1 MIKIS
6 EIIHYKKESLNRT
19 QRYKPLSELKK
30 DIKRVKIRNN
40 FRKALSDPKD
50 VKIICEYKP
59 ASPSAGEIS
68 NMLVEDAVNIFESGC
83 TSAISILTEE
93 NFFKSSIDNLKVAS
107 KISRLP
113 LLRKDFILSEYQIY
127 ESRAA
132 GASAVLLIAD
142 TYPDLRGGIALCEY
156 LGMDALVECKNEN
169 EINMALEANAKI
181 IGINNRNFQDFSI
194 DFNRTKE
201 LSKMIPSDVLLVS
214 ESGLKTIDDVKLLSQ
229 YGADALLVGT
239 SIMASSSI
247 PKKVFELV
255 KAAQNSKMKR

>member
-1 MIKIS
+1 MIKITD
-6 EIIHYKKESLNRT
+6 IIHKKKNSLHRI
-19 QRYKPLSELKK
+19 QRYKPLFELKK

-40 FRKALSDPKD
+40 FKNALSDPKD

-68 NMLVEDAVNIFESGC
+68 DMLVEDVVSTFEKRE

-93 NFFKSSIDNLKVAS
+93 NFFKSSIENLKVAS
-107 KISRLP
+107 KISKLP
-113 LLRKDFILSEYQIY
+113 LLRKDFILTEYQIY

-142 TYPDLRGGIALCEY
+142 TYPDLREGIALCEY

-181 IGINNRNFQDFSI
+181 IGVNNRNFHDFSI

-201 LSKMIPSDVLLVS
+201 LSKMIPSDIVLVS
-214 ESGLKTIDDVKLLSQ
+214 ESGVKTNDDVKMLCQ
-229 YGADALLVGT
+229 YGADAILVGT
-239 SIMASSSI
+239 TIMASSSI
-247 PKKVFELV
+247 PQKVSELV
-255 KAAQNSKMKR
+255 NAAKNSKIKR